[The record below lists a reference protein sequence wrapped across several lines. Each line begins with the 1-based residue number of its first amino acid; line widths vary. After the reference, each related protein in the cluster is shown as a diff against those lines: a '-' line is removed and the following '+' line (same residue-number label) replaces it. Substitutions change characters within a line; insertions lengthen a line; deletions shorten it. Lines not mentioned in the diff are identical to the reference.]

1 MAGTT
6 SDKLALLR
14 QIKEAFRAAITGK
27 GQTISDDD
35 PFSSWPAKV
44 EAIETGVD
52 TSDATAT
59 ASDMAKGVTAY
70 VNGEKVIGNLDT
82 YKSGNTIY
90 LTAEDRDVISSD
102 LYTQCRSSSDLLLRS
117 GVNIFINDPITNF
130 GDATAADVAS
140 GKTFT
145 SSAGLKVTGNVT
157 TTSTGFKFSTPT
169 LTKNVTNLDIKQ
181 RFSSDYLFRN
191 GSYVTLATSLSNFG
205 DATAADVAAGKTFT
219 SSAGLKVTGTNEVIP
234 NCSVTM
240 INQSGRALQAFV
252 IDNNGA
258 TLAYHFNA
266 SGSTRYVTTKH
277 PFFIAGLDPDNNS
290 STHELSISMSGLQDL
305 GTSTNNTFEYIKVY
319 GFKPTDTTATIT
331 IS

>member
-27 GQTISDDD
+27 GQTISDDE
-35 PFSSWPAKV
+35 PFSAWPAKV
-44 EAIETGVD
+44 TSIQTGVD

-70 VNGEKVIGNLDT
+70 VNGEKVTGNVATFQFDPCHIADSIRQSDPYIVMT
-82 YKSGNTIY
+82 KSNNPNQLYRAGTG
-90 LTAEDRDVISSD
+90 ISVMTDKS
-102 LYTQCRSSSDLLLRS
+102 
-117 GVNIFINDPITNF
+117 NF

-145 SSAGLKVTGNVT
+145 SSAGLKM
-157 TTSTGFKFSTPT
+157 
-169 LTKNVTNLDIKQ
+169 
-181 RFSSDYLFRN
+181 
-191 GSYVTLATSLSNFG
+191 
-205 DATAADVAAGKTFT
+205 
-219 SSAGLKVTGTNEVIP
+219 TGTNEVIP

-266 SGSTRYVTTKH
+266 SGSTRYVTTRR
-277 PFFIAGLDPDNNS
+277 PFFIAGLDPEHNS
-290 STHELSISMSGLQDL
+290 STNELSISMSGLQDL

>member
-14 QIKEAFRAAITGK
+14 QTKEAFRTAITGK
-27 GQTISDDD
+27 GQTISDDE
-35 PFSSWPAKV
+35 PFSAWPAKV
-44 EAIETGVD
+44 TAIQTGVD

-59 ASDMAKGVTAY
+59 ASDIASGATAY
-70 VNGEKVIGNLDT
+70 VNGEKITGNIET
-82 YKSGNTIY
+82 YANGAGLIVNAQSRNKSGSNLATMV
-90 LTAEDRDVISSD
+90 TNSSD
-102 LYTQCRSSSDLLLRS
+102 SLLRS
-117 GVNIFINDPITNF
+117 GSTIMINDP
-130 GDATAADVAS
+130 
-140 GKTFT
+140 
-145 SSAGLKVTGNVT
+145 
-157 TTSTGFKFSTPT
+157 
-169 LTKNVTNLDIKQ
+169 LT
-181 RFSSDYLFRN
+181 
-191 GSYVTLATSLSNFG
+191 NFG

-219 SSAGLKVTGTNEVIP
+219 SSAGLKMTGTNEVIP

-266 SGSTRYVTTKH
+266 SGSTRYVTTRH
-277 PFFIAGLDPDNNS
+277 PFFIAGLDPEHNS
-290 STHELSISMSGLQDL
+290 STNELSISMSGLQDL